1 LPKIK
6 CPYLPIY
13 ERTSLLGKV
22 VILAVL
28 EENLINTKPT
38 DFLIISTLPKF
49 QILSKYHNFFGT
61 LIFADTL
68 E

>member
-38 DFLIISTLPKF
+38 DFLPYVLNGPIHLFLLGI
-49 QILSKYHNFFGT
+49 
-61 LIFADTL
+61 
-68 E
+68 

>member
-38 DFLIISTLPKF
+38 EFLPVYGIRNYF
-49 QILSKYHNFFGT
+49 R
-61 LIFADTL
+61 
-68 E
+68 